1 MKFAGTPN
9 YMAPEIFNKKAYD
22 KKVDVFA
29 YGTLIWEIF
38 QRKVPYDGLEPG
50 DIGERV
56 CGKDTLSMQGLHKK
70 IAALIQECRDKDP
83 KKRPD
88 FDSIIQTLAGIDI

>member
-9 YMAPEIFNKKAYD
+9 YMAPEIFKQRAYD

-29 YGTLIWEIF
+29 YGTMVWEIF
-38 QRKVPYDGLEPG
+38 ARKVPYDGLEPG
-50 DIGERV
+50 DIKERV
-56 CGKDTLSMQGLHKK
+56 CGEDNLSMNGLPKK
-70 IAALIQECRDKDP
+70 IATLIQECRAQDP

-88 FDSIIQTLAGIDI
+88 FETVIQTLAGIVL